1 VICIVGV
8 FNMVKEM
15 IHLISKKEIAKALH
29 IRVSTL
35 DKIIKGERRLT
46 RKQLEGLRTIRRRL
60 VYNKLRILGIRP
72 MEARRLRDISL
83 KRLRSIEDTLQRIH
97 RANINRLRHEMVQKF
112 MKKVGVRKMRK
123 MLDMLEKDYWENIK
137 KSAMDFEEWLSRY
150 QKYLAEF
157 IGKRVEV

>member
-1 VICIVGV
+1 
-8 FNMVKEM
+8 MVKEM
-15 IHLISKKEIAKALH
+15 VHLISKKEIAKALH

-60 VYNKLRILGIRP
+60 VYNKLRTLGIRP

-83 KRLRSIEDTLQRIH
+83 KRLRSIEETLQRLH
-97 RANINRLRHEMVQKF
+97 HANINRLRHELVQRF

-123 MLDMLEKDYWENIK
+123 MLEMFERDYWENIK
-137 KSAMDFEEWLSRY
+137 KSAMDFEEWLKKY
-150 QKYLAEF
+150 KEYLAIFLE
-157 IGKRVEV
+157 KRVEV